1 MTNNLTSSSLVSYI
15 VHRLTQAHGPKQAY
29 SPFFPGEAHLQDPKL
44 VGSPRDLEGHE
55 IRLAAILGRHP
66 QAPARE
72 APSLA
77 PGRASG
83 SEFWLFSTR

>member
-1 MTNNLTSSSLVSYI
+1 MDKALAKLACLLV
-15 VHRLTQAHGPKQAY
+15 
-29 SPFFPGEAHLQDPKL
+29 PGEAHLQDPEL

-72 APSLA
+72 ASSLSSR
-77 PGRASG
+77 RASG
-83 SEFWLFSTR
+83 